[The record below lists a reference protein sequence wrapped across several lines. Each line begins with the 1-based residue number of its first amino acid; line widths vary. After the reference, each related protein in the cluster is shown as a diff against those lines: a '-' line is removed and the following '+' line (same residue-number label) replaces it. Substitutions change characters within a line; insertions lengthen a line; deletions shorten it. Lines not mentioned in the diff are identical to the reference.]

1 MESEFNNELQSV
13 TKDHNEKLERI
24 IVRQNK
30 MIDEYERKIKDE
42 DLLNKDL
49 ERRVVRHI
57 DNLVKMGTE

>member
-30 MIDEYERKIKDE
+30 MIDEYERQIKNE